1 MYPIVDPVIW
11 QQSSSLKSP
20 YSENDYHSTES
31 VINWLSKEVIPKTYN
46 KFWVLQMILT
56 PRWQE
61 VVGGIISSE
70 YDGLAS
76 WTSKNAVWEFTDFI
90 QSQTRSLNIII
101 IDYLSFYPLVTWA
114 IKKNAE

>member
-1 MYPIVDPVIW
+1 
-11 QQSSSLKSP
+11 
-20 YSENDYHSTES
+20 
-31 VINWLSKEVIPKTYN
+31 
-46 KFWVLQMILT
+46 MILT